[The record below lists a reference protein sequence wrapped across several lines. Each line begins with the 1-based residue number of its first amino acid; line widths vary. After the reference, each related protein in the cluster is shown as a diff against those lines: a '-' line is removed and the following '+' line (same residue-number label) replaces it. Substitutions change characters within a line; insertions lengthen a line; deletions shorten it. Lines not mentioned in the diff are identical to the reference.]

1 MAQHAIY
8 RAQGLKRMSPYY
20 QIFYFFFPYLRI
32 NWGSGALYHSILFVF
47 SVLSNH
53 FKSSPYGE
61 ITVLIMLVGCT
72 VCALPNSYTFAQG
85 IDHLEQDRVAR
96 SYSHYPPTSNET
108 NAYDEVALPISKGY
122 VDGKVAYFIAT
133 DASNNE
139 TANSIF
145 ENTGWRVNFAP
156 ILSQIPQTELSQGF
170 EFLNGIRGQGAF
182 GFQLPVSSITP
193 DEENYSPLVHL
204 NLVSWNDNV
213 TISVLKSMPEI
224 ISANQKGDLQII
236 PTNITINSPAVS

>member
-1 MAQHAIY
+1 MI
-8 RAQGLKRMSPYY
+8 
-20 QIFYFFFPYLRI
+20 
-32 NWGSGALYHSILFVF
+32 
-47 SVLSNH
+47 VLVS
-53 FKSSPYGE
+53 
-61 ITVLIMLVGCT
+61 CT
-72 VCALPNSYTFAQG
+72 LCALPSSYTFAQG
-85 IDHLEQDRVAR
+85 IDQQEHDRVAR
-96 SYSHYPPTSNET
+96 SYGHYSPNSNET

-139 TANSIF
+139 TANSIL

-170 EFLNGIRGQGAF
+170 EFLNGILGPGAF
-182 GFQLPVSSITP
+182 GFQLPVSSSTP

-204 NLVSWNDNV
+204 NLVRWNDNV
-213 TISVLKSMPEI
+213 TISVLKSTPEI

-236 PTNITINSPAVS
+236 PTNITINSPALNSENLDVYLRLV